1 HFSCLFHFP
10 FPSPFLHL
18 LQPKEDPA
26 SKLLLAIEHPFAG
39 RRVSQLRSI
48 TASTLHLSRA
58 SSIVMLST
66 YIAYLV
72 FQLWTHRQ
80 LFEAKEGEDDDVPGE
95 EAVIGFCVVLEKNVP
110 YVFPKV
116 LCSM

>member
-1 HFSCLFHFP
+1 
-10 FPSPFLHL
+10 
-18 LQPKEDPA
+18 
-26 SKLLLAIEHPFAG
+26 
-39 RRVSQLRSI
+39 
-48 TASTLHLSRA
+48 
-58 SSIVMLST
+58 MLST

-110 YVFPKV
+110 YVFPKAYYSSGATPPPFFASTIASPTPHPYISGGQH
-116 LCSM
+116 LLMLPYGTPIPYPTIYHCDS

>member
-1 HFSCLFHFP
+1 MLYRKCK
-10 FPSPFLHL
+10 L
-18 LQPKEDPA
+18 LDWCGTGNIVAEGWMPKEDPA

-80 LFEAKEGEDDDVPGE
+80 LFEAK
-95 EAVIGFCVVLEKNVP
+95 
-110 YVFPKV
+110 
-116 LCSM
+116 